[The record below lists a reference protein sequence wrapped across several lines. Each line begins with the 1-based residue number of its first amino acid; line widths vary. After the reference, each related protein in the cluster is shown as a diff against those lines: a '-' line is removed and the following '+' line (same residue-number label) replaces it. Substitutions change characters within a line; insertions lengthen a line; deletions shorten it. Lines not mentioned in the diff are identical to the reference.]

1 MVFDV
6 SLGHKEVQ
14 ATFQNNAAVT
24 TSLLSEGEIR
34 GLMEML
40 GTLNSSLLSL
50 QETGRNPIMF
60 LIWFNAGLGIFGI

>member
-6 SLGHKEVQ
+6 GLGHKEVQ

-34 GLMEML
+34 GLQEML
-40 GTLNSSLLSL
+40 GTLNTSLLSL
-50 QETGRNPIMF
+50 QETGRRPNLFPHR
-60 LIWFNAGLGIFGI
+60 FNNGL